1 MKHQID
7 PKVDCVFKALLGAEE
22 NRNLLIHFLN
32 AVLGEELEAPIVS
45 AVIVNPYNEKE
56 FLSDKLS
63 VVDVKARDE
72 QGRLYQIEVQLSNFE
87 ALRARIAYGWADLY
101 SGQLRSGQEYRE
113 LRPTYAIWLLRN
125 PLLHQETQAIHDFRL
140 RDRQGRLLLNCGGIW
155 VLELSK
161 MTLDRVVTEQ
171 QRWLKF
177 FREGEQLNDAA
188 PLPEWMNT
196 DEMRQA
202 MNTLRQFSEK
212 ERNYHL
218 YQARQNYLRQ
228 QITIQKELE
237 AAVRE
242 KAAAQQREAAA
253 QQREAAAQ
261 QREAAALQEKD
272 VALQEKDAALAEIER
287 LKALLRG

>member
-32 AVLGEELEAPIVS
+32 AVLGEDLEAPIVT
-45 AVIVNPYNEKE
+45 VEILNPYNEKE
-56 FLSDKLS
+56 FIDDKLS

-101 SGQLRSGQEYRE
+101 SGQLRSGQDYRE
-113 LRPTYAIWLLRN
+113 LRPTYAIWLLRD
-125 PLLHQETQAIHDFRL
+125 PLLHKEIQAIHDFRL
-140 RDRQGRLLLNCGGIW
+140 RDRKGRLLLNCGGIW

-161 MTLDRVVTEQ
+161 MTLDQVVNEQ

-177 FREGEQLNDAA
+177 FREGEQLNDAS

-212 ERNYHL
+212 ERNYHI

-228 QITIQKELE
+228 QMTIQKEME
-237 AAVRE
+237 AAVQA
-242 KAAAQQREAAA
+242 KAAALR
-253 QQREAAAQ
+253 
-261 QREAAALQEKD
+261 REAAALQEKD
-272 VALQEKDAALAEIER
+272 AALQEKDAALQEKDAALAEIER

>member
-196 DEMRQA
+196 EEMRQA
-202 MNTLRQFSEK
+202 MKTLRQFSEK
-212 ERNYHL
+212 ERNDHL
-218 YQARQNYLRQ
+218 YPARQNDLRQ
-228 QITIQKELE
+228 QITIQKERE

-242 KAAAQQREAAA
+242 KAAVR
-253 QQREAAAQ
+253 
-261 QREAAALQEKD
+261 
-272 VALQEKDAALAEIER
+272 AEMER
-287 LKALLRG
+287 LNALLRG